1 MARNSREWN
10 KNKLNKLNPKE
21 WFFGIKITNTIT
33 NWPYKN
39 KNQVIIAPDNPNAS
53 LIHQSKT
60 FGQNAHV
67 HEQSSSINIEC
78 GTISLIITPFSDDEL
93 ASLFVNKSRVDDI
106 DNIWSII
113 VVTLPCQKFSFWACK
128 R

>member
-1 MARNSREWN
+1 
-10 KNKLNKLNPKE
+10 
-21 WFFGIKITNTIT
+21 
-33 NWPYKN
+33 
-39 KNQVIIAPDNPNAS
+39 
-53 LIHQSKT
+53 
-60 FGQNAHV
+60 
-67 HEQSSSINIEC
+67 
-78 GTISLIITPFSDDEL
+78 LIITPFSDDEL